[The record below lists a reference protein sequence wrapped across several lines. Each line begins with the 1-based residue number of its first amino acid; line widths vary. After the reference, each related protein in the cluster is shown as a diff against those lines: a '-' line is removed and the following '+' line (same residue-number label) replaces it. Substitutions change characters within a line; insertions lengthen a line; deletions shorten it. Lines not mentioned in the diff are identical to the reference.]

1 MRINGFVLIFFPLL
15 ILPISISAQESHLF
29 KGCIFNGQGCPI
41 TGAVVSCI
49 ELPDSTIIAYSTT
62 DAEGNFQIQGFNLKY
77 ENAVLEVSFLGYE
90 KLYVKPESGV
100 MRISLRESDEALDE
114 VKVTVYVPELKQ
126 KPGKFVYKPRLA
138 EVKGLD
144 SYDLLRFTPLMTLN
158 DNSVS
163 ILGKGTSVIYINGR
177 KPVMDNASLMEMLR
191 STPASQI
198 ENIEIITS
206 PNSSHKASITGGI
219 VNIIMKKNPNRGLTG
234 SASVSGKY
242 LGERVSPRATLYLG
256 YSKDKFNAS
265 ANLSCFYNNT
275 FNLMDAT
282 YNYRDTFTDIINSTT
297 QESKGHYLNGN
308 INFTYDFTKR
318 STTGVSFHMGGVDG
332 KSLSNTNTLN
342 YMNGVMNSYSTS
354 RNETFNP
361 SKKPKMG
368 VVAFYNLKT
377 DDNGSNLDL
386 SANWSTS
393 LSSSVGNVEYAKGT
407 DPSNVI
413 PYLQFQ
419 QNSKVNSFG
428 YEFKASY
435 NHYFD
440 DDSYLEAGYEFNAS
454 QLDNDFVRN
463 GFNGSEYVR
472 DDTQSNNFIYNERVN
487 ALYLSYDRIWGDIF
501 SATVGVRA
509 ENTDIKGNQVTTDET
524 FHINY
529 WNFFPQI
536 SVLLNLADGDHSL
549 ALDYSRGLSRPFYN
563 DLNPFKIWTSENTY
577 TMGNIHIKPMIYN
590 DVDLS
595 YTIYGDYVVGAY
607 YSYGTDSINEYTYAA
622 DNNTTVSSVANFGD
636 EHILSM
642 YFNMSQSFFMEG
654 WRMIFDASV
663 EYEDVDGMIGN
674 QNVSYTNWTWNVGVR
689 NILQISKQRGVRA
702 TVSYNYYTPIRGIL
716 KIGRHKHLLSVSVN
730 KNFKFGGSLNI
741 DAANLLNYKPAY
753 FYDMDTY
760 SYNYQPMTNNILVQV
775 RYTYKFGQNKVKG
788 AKNRSKTNFFSRF
801 N

>member
-1 MRINGFVLIFFPLL
+1 MNKLL
-15 ILPISISAQESHLF
+15 SVILFTILSIGTSMAQSISGKVTDDA
-29 KGCIFNGQGCPI
+29 KAAI

-49 ELPDSTIIAYSTT
+49 QLPDSTMIAYSIT
-62 DAEGNFQIQGFNLKY
+62 DAEGQFMIDGVKGRY
-77 ENAVLEVSFLGYE
+77 EDAILEVSFLGYE
-90 KLYVKPESGV
+90 KSYVKPESGV
-100 MRISLRESDEALDE
+100 MQITLKESAVSLDE
-114 VKVTVYVPELKQ
+114 VKVTASAPELKQ
-126 KPGKFVYKPRLA
+126 KPGKFIYTPRIA

-144 SYDLLRFTPLMTLN
+144 SYDLLKYTPLMTLN
-158 DNSVS
+158 ENSVS
-163 ILGKGTSVIYINGR
+163 ILGKGASVIYINGR

-219 VNIIMKKNPNRGLTG
+219 VNIIMKKNPSQGLTG

-242 LGERVSPRATLYLG
+242 LRNRVSPRATLYLG

-265 ANLSCFYNNT
+265 ANFSYLYNNT
-275 FNLMDAT
+275 FNLTDAS

-297 QESKGHYLNGN
+297 QESKGHYLSGN
-308 INFTYDFTKR
+308 INLTYDFTKR
-318 STTGVSFHMGGVDG
+318 STAGVSFHMGGADG

-342 YMNGVMNSYSTS
+342 YLNGVMSSYSTS

-361 SKKPKMG
+361 FEKPQMG

-393 LSSSVGNVEYAKGT
+393 LSSSVGNVGYAKGT
-407 DPSNVI
+407 DASNVI

-472 DDTQSNNFIYNERVN
+472 DDAQSNNFIYNEKVN
-487 ALYLSYDRIWGDIF
+487 ALYVSYDRMWGDIL
-501 SATVGVRA
+501 STTVGVRA
-509 ENTDIKGNQVTTDET
+509 ENTDIKGNQVTTNET
-524 FHINY
+524 FNNNY
-529 WNFFPQI
+529 WNFFPQV
-536 SVLLNLADGDHSL
+536 SVLLDLADGDHSL

-595 YTIYGDYVVGAY
+595 YTIMGDYVIGAY
-607 YSYGTDSINEYTYAA
+607 YSYGTDSFSEYTFAA
-622 DNNTTVSSVANFGD
+622 DNNTTVSSVANFGN
-636 EHILSM
+636 EHALSM
-642 YFNMSQSFFMEG
+642 YFNMTQSFFKG
-654 WRMIFDASV
+654 AWRMIFDASAD
-663 EYEDVDGMIGN
+663 YEVINGAIDD
-674 QNVSYTNWTWNVGVR
+674 QDVSYKSWAGIFGLR
-689 NILQISKQRGVRA
+689 NIVQISKKRALRA
-702 TVSYNYYTPIRGIL
+702 TVSYNYNTPIRGIL
-716 KIGRHKHLLSVSVN
+716 KVGRHKHLLNMSIN
-730 KNFKFGGSLNI
+730 KDFKFGGSLSL
-741 DAANLLNYKPAY
+741 DAMNLLNYKPSYY
-753 FYDMDTY
+753 FDADTY
-760 SYNYQPMTNNILVQV
+760 SYDYRPQTCNIGVQV
-775 RYTYKFGQNKVKG
+775 RYTQRFGQKRVRG
-788 AKNRSKTNFFSRF
+788 AQDRSATNHLGRY
-801 N
+801 NE